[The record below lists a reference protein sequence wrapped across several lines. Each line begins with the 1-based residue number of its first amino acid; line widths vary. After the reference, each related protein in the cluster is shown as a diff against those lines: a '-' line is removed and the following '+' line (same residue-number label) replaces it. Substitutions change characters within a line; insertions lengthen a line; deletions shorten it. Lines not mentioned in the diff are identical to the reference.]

1 MLRKAASLAN
11 RLQALYSTRRRST
24 PTGIAPGRDSEGHS
38 PDQEPEVPDEHVPA
52 QGALVDG
59 PGRGN
64 HIGQAESTGEDRRP
78 AVQDEDQAPDDTWQ
92 QEQSPSDAIAPRS
105 HQSQRE
111 QPPGPLDQNHPD
123 PQRQSGRRTISG
135 ETLERPAERIEQRRA

>member
-11 RLQALYSTRRRST
+11 RPQALYSTRRCST

-52 QGALVDG
+52 QGVLVDG
-59 PGRGN
+59 PGRGD
-64 HIGQAESTGEDRRP
+64 HIGEDESPGGDPPPAAPPPP
-78 AVQDEDQAPDDTWQ
+78 AVQGEDPAPYDTWQ
-92 QEQSPSDAIAPRS
+92 QEQSPSDASAPTS

-111 QPPGPLDQNHPD
+111 QPPG
-123 PQRQSGRRTISG
+123 T
-135 ETLERPAERIEQRRA
+135 